1 MTYAAHPICWP
12 LGRPRTPNRLEA
24 TFKNTFSAARDG
36 LLSELRLMR
45 ADNVVLS
52 TNVEL
57 RRDGLPYAGRSPAD
71 PAAAVY
77 FTWRGDQYVF
87 ACDCWQKVEHN
98 LQAIRKTIEAVRGIE
113 RWGTGEMV
121 SAAFAGFKALP
132 EQAGPSS
139 GATWWAVL
147 GFSSPTAVRAVD
159 IDTAYKRLAKQY
171 HPDQPGGS
179 LELMQQLNQARTL
192 GLATLT

>member
-1 MTYAAHPICWP
+1 MDAQ
-12 LGRPRTPNRLEA
+12 
-24 TFKNTFSAARDG
+24 FKTSFADARDG
-36 LLSELRLMR
+36 LLEELRRMR
-45 ADNVVLS
+45 ADGVVLS

-57 RRDGLPYAGRSPAD
+57 RRDGLPYAGRTPGD
-71 PAAAVY
+71 PAVAVY
-77 FTWRGDQYVF
+77 FTWRGQQYAF

-121 SAAFAGFKALP
+121 TAAFAGFKALP

-139 GATWWAVL
+139 GTTWWAVL
-147 GFSSPTAVRAVD
+147 GFSSPVATEAD
-159 IDTAYKRLAKQY
+159 IDAAYKRLAKQR

-179 LELMQQLNQARTL
+179 HELMQQLNQARTL
-192 GLATLT
+192 GLASR

>member
-1 MTYAAHPICWP
+1 MSYSAYPLSWP
-12 LGRPRTPNRLEA
+12 LGRPRTPDRMDA
-24 TFKNTFSAARDG
+24 PFKTSFADARDG
-36 LLSELRLMR
+36 LLDELRRMR
-45 ADNVVLS
+45 ADSVVLS

-57 RRDGLPYAGRSPAD
+57 RRDGLPYANRSPAD

-77 FTWRGDQYVF
+77 FTWRGNQYAF

-121 SAAFAGFKALP
+121 ASAFAGFKALP

-147 GFSSPTAVRAVD
+147 GFASPVISEAE
-159 IDTAYKRLAKQY
+159 IDEAYKRLAKKY

-179 LELMQQLNQARTL
+179 HELMQQLNQARTL
-192 GLATLT
+192 GLASHSA